1 MPVFYLESKK
11 RTTNRRK
18 YKVEY
23 SHTAWYHN
31 MTTRTGGLN
40 MAHNRIT
47 KKWLKNHW
55 TYNWWKYMLL
65 ACVCILG
72 VNVLF
77 TMTAYRSPE
86 EKKIELYVCNG
97 YVDQAVLDQQVSE
110 LFFARF
116 PEQEEMTVMNIN
128 LAANDMYVQMQF
140 TTYLAA
146 QQGDVLLL
154 PQSEVYKL
162 SEGGADN
169 AFMDLTPYI
178 ENGVIDLNRLGVQ
191 GLMLKDSAGMEGIYA
206 IPADT
211 LYGLFELGNDPEKS
225 YLCLTG
231 FSGNED
237 TAAAV
242 ISMLFELYQTEKPE
256 GYDNRNKPAASSA
269 LF

>member
-1 MPVFYLESKK
+1 
-11 RTTNRRK
+11 
-18 YKVEY
+18 
-23 SHTAWYHN
+23 
-31 MTTRTGGLN
+31 
-40 MAHNRIT
+40 
-47 KKWLKNHW
+47 
-55 TYNWWKYMLL
+55 MLL

-162 SEGGADN
+162 AESGADN
-169 AFMDLTPYI
+169 AFLELTPYI
-178 ENGVIDLNRLGVQ
+178 ENGIIDLNKLGVQ
-191 GLMLKDSAGMEGIYA
+191 GLMLKDSAGVEGIYA

-211 LYGLFELGNDPEKS
+211 LYGLFELGNDPKNS
-225 YLCLTG
+225 FLCLTG
-231 FSGNED
+231 FGGNED
-237 TAAAV
+237 TAADV